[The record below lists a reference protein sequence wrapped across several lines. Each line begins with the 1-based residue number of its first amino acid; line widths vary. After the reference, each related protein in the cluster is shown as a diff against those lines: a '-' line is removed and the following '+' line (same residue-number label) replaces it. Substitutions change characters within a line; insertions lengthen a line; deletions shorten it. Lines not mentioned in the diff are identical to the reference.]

1 MKRQILNLTVLLIL
15 SFSFI
20 NSCKKDK
27 DVTLPVVSTIAP
39 TFISS
44 SMVTLG
50 VNVISDGGSGVLC
63 GIYLSSEP
71 NAETT
76 GTQLQI
82 ATDTGTYIGQI
93 TNLLPNKKFY
103 FKAYATNSKGEG
115 LGEEVSFTTPAT
127 ILDFE
132 NNAYETVIIGDQTWM
147 AENLNTT
154 HFING
159 DVIPSTNPATL
170 NITSEST
177 PKYQWSYGGDNG
189 NSSIYG
195 KQYTWY
201 TVTDAR
207 NVCPTGWHI
216 PTDAEW
222 TTLVTTLGGYQ
233 IAAARLKE
241 HGTVHW
247 LSPYNTDATN
257 ESCFTALPGG
267 YRDVSGTFYLLQ
279 NDAYMW
285 SATESE
291 AAKAWARTLN
301 TSSSAVV
308 RQGVVK
314 GWGLSVRC
322 LKDN

>member
-1 MKRQILNLTVLLIL
+1 MRKQILYLASLLIITV
-15 SFSFI
+15 FII
-20 NSCKKDK
+20 NSCKKEDNI
-27 DVTLPVVSTIAP
+27 TLPVVSTIAP

-50 VNVISDGGSGVLC
+50 INVTSDGGSGVLC

-76 GTQLQI
+76 GVQLQI
-82 ATDTGTYIGQI
+82 ATDTGTYMGQI
-93 TNLLPNKKFY
+93 TNLLPNKQFY
-103 FKAYATNSKGEG
+103 FKAYATNSKGVG
-115 LGEEVSFTTPAT
+115 MGEELNFTTPAKIT
-127 ILDFE
+127 DSE
-132 NNAYETVIIGDQTWM
+132 SNSYQTVIIGSQTWM

-154 HFING
+154 HYTNG
-159 DVIPSTNPATL
+159 DLISSTNPATF
-170 NITSEST
+170 NITSENS
-177 PKYQWSYGGDNG
+177 PKYQWSYSGDG
-189 NSSIYG
+189 NNSTTYG
-195 KQYTWY
+195 KLYTWY
-201 TVTDAR
+201 AVTDTR
-207 NVCPTGWHI
+207 KVCPTGWHI

-279 NDAYMW
+279 NDAYLW

-291 AAKAWARTLN
+291 AAKAWGRTLN

-308 RQGVVK
+308 RQGVNK

-322 LKDN
+322 IKD